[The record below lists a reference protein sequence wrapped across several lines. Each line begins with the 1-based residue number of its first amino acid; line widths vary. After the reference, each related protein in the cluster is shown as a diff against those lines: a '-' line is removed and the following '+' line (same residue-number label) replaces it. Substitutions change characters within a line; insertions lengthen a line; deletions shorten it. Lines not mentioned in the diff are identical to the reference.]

1 MGAFDNDRDFIELE
15 SLASLEACHR
25 LASEAKPRPEKK
37 PEMSLEGKAPS
48 PARDSCQN
56 AKRAED
62 VRGSTRTMTY
72 HSLES

>member
-37 PEMSLEGKAPS
+37 PGMSLEGKAPS
-48 PARDSCQN
+48 PARDKVD
-56 AKRAED
+56 AARRASA
-62 VRGSTRTMTY
+62 RP
-72 HSLES
+72 

>member
-37 PEMSLEGKAPS
+37 PGMSLEGKAPS
-48 PARDSCQN
+48 PACDKID
-56 AKRAED
+56 AAHRASA
-62 VRGSTRTMTY
+62 RP
-72 HSLES
+72 

>member
-37 PEMSLEGKAPS
+37 PGMSLEGKAPS
-48 PARDSCQN
+48 PARDKID
-56 AKRAED
+56 AARRASA
-62 VRGSTRTMTY
+62 RP
-72 HSLES
+72 

>member
-37 PEMSLEGKAPS
+37 PGMG
-48 PARDSCQN
+48 
-56 AKRAED
+56 
-62 VRGSTRTMTY
+62 
-72 HSLES
+72 LESKVPLPIRDKIDAARRASARP

>member
-37 PEMSLEGKAPS
+37 PGMSLEGKAPS
-48 PARDSCQN
+48 PARDKIDAARS
-56 AKRAED
+56 ASARP
-62 VRGSTRTMTY
+62 
-72 HSLES
+72 

>member
-37 PEMSLEGKAPS
+37 PGMGLEGQASFPIRDKIDAAHRAS
-48 PARDSCQN
+48 ARP
-56 AKRAED
+56 
-62 VRGSTRTMTY
+62 
-72 HSLES
+72 

>member
-37 PEMSLEGKAPS
+37 PGMGFEGKAPF
-48 PARDSCQN
+48 PGRDKIDAAR
-56 AKRAED
+56 RASA
-62 VRGSTRTMTY
+62 RP
-72 HSLES
+72 

>member
-37 PEMSLEGKAPS
+37 PGMSLEGKAPS
-48 PARDSCQN
+48 PARDKN
-56 AKRAED
+56 DAAHRASA
-62 VRGSTRTMTY
+62 RP
-72 HSLES
+72 